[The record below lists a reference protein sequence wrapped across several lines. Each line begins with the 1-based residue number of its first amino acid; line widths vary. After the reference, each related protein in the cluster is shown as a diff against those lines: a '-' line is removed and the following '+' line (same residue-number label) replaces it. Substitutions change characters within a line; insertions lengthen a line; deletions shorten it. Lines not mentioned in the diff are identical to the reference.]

1 MVISLEAKAREGKSA
16 KVVRDAGEIP
26 AVVYGAGRETM
37 SVSVSLRDFQK
48 VLKEAGETGTISLTT
63 PQGVITVLV
72 HEVVNDPVRHVPSHV
87 DFLAVD
93 VNKPIHVHVPLEF
106 TGTAPAVKNGLG
118 VLVKVMH
125 EVEIKALPKDVPH
138 AVTVDLGSLET
149 LESHIAVKDL
159 ALGAG
164 IEVLADADG
173 VVASLPLSR
182 RKAKSQLAQSTS
194 HRLKLPRKARKRK
207 KAKQPNNKGQIRI
220 CYTKRTYESGSFC
233 ITVRGTTT
241 PCGSGWQ

>member
-173 VVASLPLSR
+173 VVASIASIKEESEESAGPIDFSQIEV
-182 RKAKSQLAQSTS
+182 AK
-194 HRLKLPRKARKRK
+194 KGK
-207 KAKQPNNKGQIRI
+207 KEEEGEAA
-220 CYTKRTYESGSFC
+220 E
-233 ITVRGTTT
+233 
-241 PCGSGWQ
+241 